1 MTIKIVTDSAAD
13 ISQEDAKR
21 MGITLIPLYVRFGD
35 EVYRDGV
42 DINADEFYAK
52 LEGSRI
58 HPYTSSPSPG
68 DFARVYEEIARDAD
82 QIISIHVTRKHSS
95 TIDSANLGKEEVEK
109 KGCHVEVV
117 DSMGVTMWQGTVAM
131 EAAKAAE
138 AGCSLQ
144 QVKEKIQQTIN
155 QMHAIGL
162 LNTMRYI
169 VKGGRLRDSI
179 FKVETLLNV
188 KPMITLRDGEIKP
201 LSLARNWNKGLER
214 VQEFIRSIPSPQNI
228 SIIHNT
234 VPVDAQQIIDNLKA
248 ALPNAV
254 LQLCRLGPAL
264 GAHAGPGSILATVQ
278 GSNTTD

>member
-1 MTIKIVTDSAAD
+1 MTIRIVTDSAAD

-35 EVYRDGV
+35 KVYRDGV

-52 LEGSRI
+52 LAGSRI

-68 DFARVYEEIARDAD
+68 DFARVYEEVARDAD

-109 KGCHVEVV
+109 KGCHVEVI
-117 DSMGVTMWQGTVAM
+117 DSMGVTMWQGTVAI
-131 EAAKAAE
+131 EAAKAVE
-138 AGCSLQ
+138 SGCSLQ

-155 QMHAIGL
+155 QMHGIGL
-162 LNTMRYI
+162 LNTLRYI

-201 LSLARNWNKGLER
+201 LGLARNWNKGLER

-228 SIIHNT
+228 SIIHTT
-234 VPVDAQQIIDNLKA
+234 VPVDAQHIINNLKA
-248 ALPNAV
+248 ALPDAV
-254 LQLCRLGPAL
+254 LQLSHLGPAL
-264 GAHAGPGSILATVQ
+264 GAHAGPGAILATVQ
-278 GSNTTD
+278 GSNTD